1 MIMREL
7 QRRAV
12 DGIKRHALELSLGSP
27 RAEAQILQEYLWSEE
42 SAESD
47 ALRRTI
53 DAAAPPA
60 WLGKLIARQL
70 DDERRHAAILRG
82 RLAALG
88 ADADRPPPAVAR
100 AKLWWIERA
109 CARYASAFAAGP
121 IVVFL
126 AVAAQLEATGVR
138 VFGRHLGVLEARERG
153 AAAAADAAAPAPGAA
168 AASSVP
174 DPTAEVVRAIL
185 ADEKRHARSCAAA
198 LERLVQDEERPA
210 LAELR
215 GRIAAIDRAFGV
227 TIALGYWLLIAA
239 HALRD
244 RRRIR

>member
-1 MIMREL
+1 MREL

-12 DGIKRHALELSLGSP
+12 DGIKRHALVMSLASP

-53 DAAAPPA
+53 DAAAPPV

-70 DDERRHAAILRG
+70 ADERRHAEILRG

-88 ADADRPPPAVAR
+88 ANADRPPPAVAR
-100 AKLWWIERA
+100 AKLWWLERA
-109 CARYASAFAAGP
+109 CAPYAGAFAAGP
-121 IVVFL
+121 IVPFL

-138 VFGRHLGVLEARERG
+138 VFGRHLGVLEARARAS
-153 AAAAADAAAPAPGAA
+153 AAAAA
-168 AASSVP
+168 

-185 ADEKRHARSCAAA
+185 TDEKRHARSCAAA
-198 LERLVQDEERPA
+198 LERLVQGEERGA
-210 LAELR
+210 LEALR

-244 RRRIR
+244 RRRN

>member
-1 MIMREL
+1 MIFQEL

-12 DGIKRHALELSLGSP
+12 DGIKRHALMMAAGSP
-27 RAEAQILQEYLWSEE
+27 RAEVQVLQEYLWSEE

-47 ALRRTI
+47 ALRRTL
-53 DAAAPPA
+53 DAAAPPV
-60 WLGKLIARQL
+60 WLARLIDRQL
-70 DDERRHAAILRG
+70 ADERRHAELLRG

-88 ADADRPPPAVAR
+88 APAARPPPAIAR

-109 CARYASAFAAGP
+109 CAPYRAAFAAGP

-138 VFGRHLGVLEARERG
+138 VFGRHLGVLEGRERG
-153 AAAAADAAAPAPGAA
+153 AAAA
-168 AASSVP
+168 
-174 DPTAEVVRAIL
+174 DPTAAVVRAIL

-198 LERLVQDEERPA
+198 LERLVTDEERGA
-210 LAELR
+210 LGELR
-215 GRIAAIDRAFGV
+215 GRIAAVDRAFGV
-227 TIALGYWLLIAA
+227 TIALGYWLLITA

-244 RRRIR
+244 PRRT